1 MQKRHEDLLGLRLDT
16 LYITGITSI
25 TWQEL
30 YLWYGVDKIR
40 KAPYRDIQDRWERLL
55 EENGIENTSDLQ
67 AVVLSDRISF
77 FYAEE
82 TTTLTELAK

>member
-1 MQKRHEDLLGLRLDT
+1 MQKRHEDQLGLRLDT

-67 AVVLSDRISF
+67 AVVLPDRISF

>member
-1 MQKRHEDLLGLRLDT
+1 MQKRHEDQLGLRLDT

-67 AVVLSDRISF
+67 GVVLPDRIPF